1 MKHTTTTTTSITTII
16 IITLQ
21 SWDDVIFCY
30 YLTMM
35 TTILIVYSFCIFCR
49 IEMTHIQFD
58 LPIYPSKYF
67 YWCVN
72 LTAFERERNSIFNTR
87 ISVFS
92 SSNLH
97 LSYVAHMCKSFN
109 FPANCFQNVVVVV
122 VALLVRLLLILIS
135 ISTSI

>member
-1 MKHTTTTTTSITTII
+1 
-16 IITLQ
+16 
-21 SWDDVIFCY
+21 
-30 YLTMM
+30 
-35 TTILIVYSFCIFCR
+35 
-49 IEMTHIQFD
+49 MTHIQFD
-58 LPIYPSKYF
+58 LPIYRQKYF

-87 ISVFS
+87 TSVFS

-122 VALLVRLLLILIS
+122 ALLVRLLLILIS
-135 ISTSI
+135 ISISI